1 MKTINE
7 KLAKRKARL
16 KRVYSEAKFRKHF
29 PTVEYYVEQQKNSN
43 SKTQRQQNATREY
56 IHGLLASWHVEADA
70 PKKKTSKNIEKIL
83 EYLLTWVR

>member
-29 PTVEYYVEQQKNSN
+29 PTVEYYVEQQTDSN
-43 SKTQRQQNATREY
+43 SKKQRKRQAARGH
-56 IHGLLASWHVEADA
+56 IHGVPISRHAEANT
-70 PKKKTSKNIEKIL
+70 PQNKTSKTSKKINNN
-83 EYLLTWVR
+83 RAQ

>member
-7 KLAKRKARL
+7 KLAKRKAWC

-43 SKTQRQQNATREY
+43 SKTQREQEAARGH
-56 IHGLLASWHVEADA
+56 IHGMPISRHAEAN
-70 PKKKTSKNIEKIL
+70 P
-83 EYLLTWVR
+83 